1 MKWKVW
7 TSSLF
12 LIVISVLFSLA
23 SFKIGIGKSRE
34 PGPGFLPLLTSLVL
48 LLLSI
53 IVLIKDLYVSDYDKG
68 EKNPFSPDHLR
79 KPTGLIIILIG
90 YILLLKFLGFLI
102 TTFLLIFMMLFVFDP
117 NPKKIWKFI
126 VIGVI
131 AANLSFIV
139 FYKWL
144 QVQLPMGFFQIGY

>member
-1 MKWKVW
+1 MKWKGLP
-7 TSSLF
+7 SSIF
-12 LIVISVLFSLA
+12 LIVISILFSLS
-23 SFKIGIGKSRE
+23 SFKIGIGKPRE
-34 PGPGFLPLLTSLVL
+34 PGPGFLPFLTSLVL

-53 IVLIKDLYVSDYDKG
+53 IVLIKDLYISDHAEG

-90 YILLLKFLGFLI
+90 YTLLLKFLGFLI
-102 TTFLLIFMMLFVFDP
+102 TTFLLIFLMLFVFNP

-126 VIGVI
+126 VIGII

-144 QVQLPMGFFQIGY
+144 QVQLPMGVFKIGY

>member
-7 TSSLF
+7 ISSLF
-12 LIVISVLFSLA
+12 LIVISILVSLG

-34 PGPGFLPLLTSLVL
+34 PGPGFLPFLTSLVL

-53 IVLIKDLYVSDYDKG
+53 IVLIKDLYVSDHG
-68 EKNPFSPDHLR
+68 EGGKNPFSPDHLK
-79 KPTGLIIILIG
+79 KPTGLILILIG
-90 YILLLKFLGFLI
+90 YTLLLKFLGFLI
-102 TTFLLIFMMLFVFDP
+102 TTFLLIFLMLFVFDP

-126 VIGVI
+126 LIGVI
-131 AANLSFIV
+131 SANLSFIV

-144 QVQLPMGFFQIGY
+144 QVQLPVGIFQIGY

>member
-12 LIVISVLFSLA
+12 LIVISILVSLA

-34 PGPGFLPLLTSLVL
+34 PGPGFLPFLTSLVL

-53 IVLIKDLYVSDYDKG
+53 IVLIKDLSLSNHAEG
-68 EKNPFSPDHLR
+68 EKNLFSPDHLK
-79 KPTGLIIILIG
+79 KPTSLIILLVG
-90 YILLLKFLGFLI
+90 YTLLLKFLGFLI
-102 TTFLLIFMMLFVFDP
+102 TTFLLIFLMLFIFDP
-117 NPKKIWKFI
+117 TPKKIWKFI

-131 AANLSFIV
+131 AANLCFIV

-144 QVQLPMGFFQIGY
+144 QVQLPMGVFQIGY